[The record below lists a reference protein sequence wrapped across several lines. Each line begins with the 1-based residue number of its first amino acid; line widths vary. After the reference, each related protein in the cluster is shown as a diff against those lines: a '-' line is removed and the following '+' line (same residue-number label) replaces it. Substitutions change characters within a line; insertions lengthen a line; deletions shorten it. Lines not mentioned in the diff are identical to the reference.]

1 MHIQELN
8 AYHYRTPCT
17 TRVCSKA
24 FEPRVEREAQA
35 ASWCGVT
42 AVKRMRG
49 APLLGFILHLYLN
62 VLVVTQA
69 HPRPPHLAQIPQ
81 PIRSQRT
88 LVLTLQ
94 CACNETS
101 SSMRMKDRGVSA
113 LY

>member
-1 MHIQELN
+1 M
-8 AYHYRTPCT
+8 
-17 TRVCSKA
+17 
-24 FEPRVEREAQA
+24 
-35 ASWCGVT
+35 T

-113 LY
+113 SLLISSTAASAGASPKMRVSNA